1 MLEGLAK
8 GSPQALLVSDRIG
21 GQTLTDVVSVRA
33 ASYLVRDHG
42 RSDMKQA
49 LLDCAQNAKRDELR
63 GLAVAALWDAGARDK
78 ASALADELVTSR
90 VIGNVA
96 WSALVRAA
104 AARSQTSG
112 VHEPVLGETPL
123 RWIQWGWL
131 E

>member
-1 MLEGLAK
+1 MPRREE
-8 GSPQALLVSDRIG
+8 
-21 GQTLTDVVSVRA
+21 
-33 ASYLVRDHG
+33 
-42 RSDMKQA
+42 M
-49 LLDCAQNAKRDELR
+49 R
-63 GLAVAALWDAGARDK
+63 GLAVAALWDAGGRERARD
-78 ASALADELVTSR
+78 LADELVTSR

-104 AARSQTSG
+104 AARSLTSG